1 MKWAVTLVFLL
12 TVMATV
18 DEVPVDELKTS
29 DEYIV
34 DKCAEWDV
42 FHVRYVEDKNRI
54 DRLVDRFVATV
65 TRLAGGGGLYPR
77 PPFDL

>member
-1 MKWAVTLVFLL
+1 
-12 TVMATV
+12 MATV

-54 DRLVDRFVATV
+54 DRLEAMRITTSTAM
-65 TRLAGGGGLYPR
+65 RLWR
-77 PPFDL
+77 WR